1 MRTKLQ
7 IFKVVAKHLSFTKAA
22 EQLYLSQPA
31 VSKAIKSLEEE
42 FKTTLFVRKRNAI
55 ELTAEG
61 KAFLIYAQ
69 KILGIYAGLNL

>member
-31 VSKAIKSLEEE
+31 VSK
-42 FKTTLFVRKRNAI
+42 
-55 ELTAEG
+55 
-61 KAFLIYAQ
+61 
-69 KILGIYAGLNL
+69 